1 MYLEQIRGV
10 VMSKVFTVRLSDEI
24 GKKLRIK
31 AEMEHR
37 SISEQIKKY
46 LHDALLC
53 EDNPDLPLS
62 FIKGTIAAK
71 KEMDAGIF
79 EEYKFGENE

>member
-1 MYLEQIRGV
+1 MA
-10 VMSKVFTVRLSDEI
+10 KVFTVRLSDEI
-24 GKKLRIK
+24 GNKLKIK

-37 SISEQIKKY
+37 TISEQIKKY

-62 FIKGTIAAK
+62 FIKEIITAK

-79 EEYKFGENE
+79 EEYKFGEID